1 MTDLGLILT
10 YIMIVVA
17 MLACIISPILKM
29 QKNPAKMQKMIIP
42 MIGLLLIIIFSIVI
56 SSNEVLP
63 NYTDSNGVLISSTLS
78 KVIGGSLIT
87 FYVLSLITVGA
98 VIYSEFLYNFFK
110 NGKK

>member
-63 NYTDSNGVLISSTLS
+63 NYTDSNGVLTL
-78 KVIGGSLIT
+78 
-87 FYVLSLITVGA
+87 
-98 VIYSEFLYNFFK
+98 
-110 NGKK
+110 